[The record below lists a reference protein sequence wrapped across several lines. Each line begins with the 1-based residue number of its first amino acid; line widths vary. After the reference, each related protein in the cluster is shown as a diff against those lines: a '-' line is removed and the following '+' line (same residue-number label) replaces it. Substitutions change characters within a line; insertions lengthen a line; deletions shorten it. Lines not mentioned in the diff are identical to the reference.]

1 MLRNGWN
8 NSNWKYFVKSKMSSI
23 RDYLVT
29 LSEDD
34 LRGINRPGIVEV
46 KKYISANYLAMISSN
61 HDISEFLFT

>member
-1 MLRNGWN
+1 
-8 NSNWKYFVKSKMSSI
+8 MSSI